1 MAGTEHFDAFMKL
14 TDELYPHCTLTEK
27 LTVYLQ
33 HHPIRAVP
41 FLEELIRA
49 LEAFVSKDHDDPNTD

>member
-1 MAGTEHFDAFMKL
+1 MGTDHYDAFREL
-14 TDELYPHCTLTEK
+14 TDERYEHCTLTEK
-27 LTVYLQ
+27 LNVYLQ

-49 LEAFVSKDHDDPNTD
+49 LHPEEPNDDPNTD